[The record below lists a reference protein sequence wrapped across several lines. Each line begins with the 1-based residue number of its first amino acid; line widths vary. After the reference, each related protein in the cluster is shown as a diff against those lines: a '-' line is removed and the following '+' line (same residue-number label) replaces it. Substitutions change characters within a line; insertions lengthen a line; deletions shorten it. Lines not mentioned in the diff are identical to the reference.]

1 MFSKPHNQNLLDDV
15 MKILGGGDKPENNI
29 KPAPQWVV
37 DASHG
42 AAKTLSEAYST
53 GQVVTSELK
62 RDILRKHL
70 AEAVKD
76 CGCNVNKEDPIYF
89 EKEVEKRMSE
99 GTVQPTQKTVLASPK
114 EVAKKTIKPQSKG
127 IPVNKGL
134 ASHKEQIEVD
144 MRYFLEQLTQE
155 EVDVLTDVVIEATM
169 SKKQLDKAV
178 NAAFYKH
185 FNKVQIDMMSI
196 PKLYKEIEVG
206 LSAGKNPD
214 EFVPALVTKY
224 RKN

>member
-1 MFSKPHNQNLLDDV
+1 MFTQPHNQNLLSDV
-15 MKILGGGDKPENNI
+15 MKILGGSDKPENNI
-29 KPAPQWVV
+29 RPAPQWVI

-42 AAKTLSEAYST
+42 AARTLSEAYSS
-53 GQVVTSELK
+53 GEVVTSETK

-70 AEAVKD
+70 AEAVKN
-76 CGCNVNKEDPIYF
+76 CGCNVGKDDPIYF

-114 EVAKKTIKPQSKG
+114 EVAKKTAKPASKS
-127 IPVNKGL
+127 IPTNAGL
-134 ASHKEQIEVD
+134 GSKNESIEAD
-144 MRYFLEQLTQE
+144 MRYFLTQLTE
-155 EVDVLTDVVIEATM
+155 EEIDVLSDVVLEATM